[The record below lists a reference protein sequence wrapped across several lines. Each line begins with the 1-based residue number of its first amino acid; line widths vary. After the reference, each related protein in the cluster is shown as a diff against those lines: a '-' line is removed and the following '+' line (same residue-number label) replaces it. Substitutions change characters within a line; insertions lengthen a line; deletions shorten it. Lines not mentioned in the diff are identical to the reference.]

1 MKIKDVRSVIDI
13 IRDSSISDL
22 IIVSLFLLPIL
33 LGSWSIILISN
44 SYLEQYDFW
53 RLIVLIVISIIYIF
67 GIIIM
72 KCWDPPDEKIKRA
85 RLHVKNRLEQRR
97 GNRASF
103 MAIREEVNDEYTD
116 DFLKKLIDKN
126 PTTFRTVQVKRNKQY
141 MPGITLVEDEL

>member
-44 SYLEQYDFW
+44 SYLEKYDFW
-53 RLIVLIVISIIYIF
+53 ILIVLIVISIIYIF